1 LVIEI
6 DESSVTSRNDAR
18 QLPSVDTDREGNDEP
33 TVVRRPL
40 LVTIPEAAQMLAVGR
55 STIYQLIWTEQLTP
69 IHIGRSVRLAVE
81 QLEHFVNGRLATDGQ
96 LGPT

>member
-1 LVIEI
+1 
-6 DESSVTSRNDAR
+6 
-18 QLPSVDTDREGNDEP
+18 
-33 TVVRRPL
+33 
-40 LVTIPEAAQMLAVGR
+40 MLAVGR